1 MMTLKALFA
10 RIARRFR
17 RQGSPNIQP
26 GAIIRNSTLGFCSYI
41 GPECR
46 VFRAEIGAFVSVGP
60 RVIIG
65 ETEHILEHDFLS
77 NSLLTN
83 AERAAYDADRA
94 HRTVLEADCWVGAGA
109 VIRKGV
115 SIGHGAV
122 VGAGAVVIR
131 DVPPYAIVGGVPA
144 RLIGMRL
151 DETRRSTLEA
161 TRWWQMSPERLLAI
175 REGGELPPPFVNT
188 EDSQ

>member
-1 MMTLKALFA
+1 MTLRALFE

-17 RQGSPNIQP
+17 RQGSPNIQF
-26 GAIIRNSTLGFCSYI
+26 GAIIRDSTLGFCSYI

-46 VFRAEIGAFVSVGP
+46 VFQADIGAFVSVGP

-83 AERAAYDADRA
+83 AERVSYDTNRA

-144 RLIGMRL
+144 RLIRMRL
-151 DETRRSTLEA
+151 DEARRSMLDA
-161 TRWWQMSPERLLAI
+161 TRWWRMPPERLLAL
-175 REGGELPPPFVNT
+175 REAGELISPSENS
-188 EDSQ
+188 ENGQ